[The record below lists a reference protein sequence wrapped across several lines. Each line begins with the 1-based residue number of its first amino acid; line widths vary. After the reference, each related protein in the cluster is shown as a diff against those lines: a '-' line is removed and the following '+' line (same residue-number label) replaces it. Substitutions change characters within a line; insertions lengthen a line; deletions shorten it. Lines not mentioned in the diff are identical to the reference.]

1 MQLSVKVISGL
12 EPVSPPDYLEWFD
25 LSSRPLLEL
34 ALKDATPARSVKVE
48 WLIDRMKDGAVEH
61 RVWHNYTQILRRP
74 IRPKWLPEKTRLETF
89 TEATRRAGNE
99 ILDDA
104 ELTLWYGK
112 PRRYIS
118 AGHLLTMC
126 GGVYHYLRRRVY
138 ENDTVQLRDLSGLTL
153 RDFRTFDDVGAT
165 GEWLWEFSLQ
175 VIPGHYQR
183 GMKPLFLPPVPQSVK
198 GWAQGA
204 SLEEE
209 ST

>member
-1 MQLSVKVISGL
+1 MAVRTLTKL
-12 EPVSPPDYLEWFD
+12 TPVSPPDYLDWFD
-25 LSSRPLLEL
+25 FSSRPLLSL
-34 ALKDATPARSVKVE
+34 ARKESSQAHSVRIE
-48 WLIDRMKDGAVEH
+48 WIVDQLENGQLRQRILT
-61 RVWHNYTQILRRP
+61 NFTQILRQP
-74 IRPKWLPEKTRLETF
+74 FSPKLDEEKGRFETWPEAAK
-89 TEATRRAGNE
+89 RAGE
-99 ILDDA
+99 KILDDA

-118 AGHLLTMC
+118 AGHPLTMC

-138 ENDTVQLRDLSGLTL
+138 ENDTVRLRELSGLSL

-204 SLEEE
+204 SLEEN
-209 ST
+209 